1 MKRLFAKAL
10 AAACVLAIV
19 ASALLA
25 AAAVD
30 INTASQKDL
39 EALKG
44 VGPATA
50 KKIIAGRPYA
60 SVDGLSKAGLS
71 AKLIGELKPLVTVS
85 ATAAPAPSTT
95 AKATPAPSVTKAAPK
110 AVAAPAGPVDIN
122 TASQKDL
129 EALKGVGPATAT
141 KIIAGR
147 PYPSVDALSKAGLS
161 AKLIA
166 DLKPYVVASTP
177 AAAPKTTV
185 STTKVAPVPAT
196 PAPSPAPKT
205 STPVTTAPVTTS
217 ASTVTT
223 STAKSVSTTKVTS
236 TKLAPGQTVNI
247 NTASKEQLD
256 ALPEIGPVKA
266 QAIIDGRP
274 YTAKNQLVTR
284 GILPQGVYDKIKD
297 KIIATH
303 PKS

>member
-10 AAACVLAIV
+10 AAACVLVIV

-71 AKLIGELKPLVTVS
+71 AKLIADLKPLVTVS
-85 ATAAPAPSTT
+85 ATAAPAPSAA
-95 AKATPAPSVTKAAPK
+95 AKPAPVPSVTKAAPK
-110 AVAAPAGPVDIN
+110 AVAAPSGPVDIN

-166 DLKPYVVASTP
+166 DLKPHVVASTP
-177 AAAPKTTV
+177 APAPALKTTV

-196 PAPSPAPKT
+196 PAPAPAPKT
-205 STPVTTAPVTTS
+205 A
-217 ASTVTT
+217 TVTT
-223 STAKSVSTTKVTS
+223 STAAVTTTTTTAKTVSTSKVAS

-274 YTAKNQLVTR
+274 YAKIEDVMKVK
-284 GILPQGVYDKIKD
+284 GIKQATFDKIKNL
-297 KIIATH
+297 ITVH
-303 PKS
+303 